1 MDVYRLLEKI
11 FRDRKAFY
19 AGVQKGTD
27 SRRQSLWA
35 AVAWAVALLVFGAV
49 MGVPGGVYY
58 MLASAIKL
66 PLLVALV
73 TLAALPLFHFLALY
87 SGVPMSAY
95 QTIHLT
101 SGMLVIASVLALAFA
116 PALLALWISVGH
128 YGLYQLACVAVLA
141 LCGALGILFAK
152 EGLDKMAKAPSRAR
166 GMLFWIWA
174 AVYALMAGQ
183 VAWLVRPFIGSP
195 NEPFQL
201 LRGTG
206 GSLYRE
212 LARAAWNLLLS
223 LF

>member
-1 MDVYRLLEKI
+1 MDVYRLLEQV

-27 SRRQSLWA
+27 AWRQSLWA
-35 AVAWAVALLVFGAV
+35 AATWAAALLIFGAV

-58 MLASAIKL
+58 MLASAIKW

-73 TLAALPLFHFLALY
+73 TLAALPLLHFLALY
-87 SGVPMSAY
+87 SGVPLSAY

-101 SGMLVIASVLALAFA
+101 SGMLVIVSVLALAFT

-128 YGLYQLACVAVLA
+128 YGLYKLACAGVLA

-152 EGLDKMAKAPSRAR
+152 QGLDRMAQTPSRAWNA
-166 GMLFWIWA
+166 LFWTWA

-183 VAWLVRPFIGSP
+183 VAWLARPFIGSP
-195 NEPFQL
+195 NEPFQF
-201 LRGTG
+201 LRGPG
-206 GSLYRE
+206 GSLYQE
-212 LARAAWNLLLS
+212 LARSAWNVLRS